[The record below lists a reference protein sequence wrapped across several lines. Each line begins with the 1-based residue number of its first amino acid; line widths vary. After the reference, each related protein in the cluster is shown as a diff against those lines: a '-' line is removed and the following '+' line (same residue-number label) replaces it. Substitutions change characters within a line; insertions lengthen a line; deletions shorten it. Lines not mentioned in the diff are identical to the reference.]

1 MNDVERVAQWHPG
14 VMRALSEKTT
24 QTSDTTKGLSAVLR
38 EWAGNYEEGSFDT
51 EAGLMIEAADRI
63 ETAEALVRSA
73 SEVLNRLTA
82 HAPDVGVDEFLDALN
97 DARSLIARIDGAE

>member
-1 MNDVERVAQWHPG
+1 
-14 VMRALSEKTT
+14 
-24 QTSDTTKGLSAVLR
+24 
-38 EWAGNYEEGSFDT
+38 
-51 EAGLMIEAADRI
+51 MIEAADRI